1 MRGFETGLFLRTKGG
16 TVEEYGCE
24 PPQTGNKQA
33 RSAFE
38 MVKSSIDKAREYAQL
53 DPTVDS
59 ALTVVLEFLDGF
71 YYFITILSPAKGSI
85 LMDQYCTGMSFGLQG
100 SKLLVKVANTL
111 INPIGKDGKPEGTF
125 ATKKK
130 SKK

>member
-38 MVKSSIDKAREYAQL
+38 MVKSSIDKAREYA
-53 DPTVDS
+53 
-59 ALTVVLEFLDGF
+59 
-71 YYFITILSPAKGSI
+71 
-85 LMDQYCTGMSFGLQG
+85 
-100 SKLLVKVANTL
+100 
-111 INPIGKDGKPEGTF
+111 
-125 ATKKK
+125 
-130 SKK
+130 

>member
-1 MRGFETGLFLRTKGG
+1 M
-16 TVEEYGCE
+16 
-24 PPQTGNKQA
+24 
-33 RSAFE
+33 
-38 MVKSSIDKAREYAQL
+38 
-53 DPTVDS
+53 
-59 ALTVVLEFLDGF
+59 LEFLDGF
-71 YYFITILSPAKGSI
+71 YYFITILSPAKGSK

-111 INPIGKDGKPEGTF
+111 INPFGKDGKPEGTF